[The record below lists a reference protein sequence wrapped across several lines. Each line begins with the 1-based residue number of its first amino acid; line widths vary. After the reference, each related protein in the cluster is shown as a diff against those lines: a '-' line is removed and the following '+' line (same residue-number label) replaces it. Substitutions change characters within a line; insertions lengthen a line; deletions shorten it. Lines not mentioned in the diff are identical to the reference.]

1 MPKDFKKTRSTT
13 ILTVRHQGR
22 VAIGGDGQV
31 SLGDTV
37 MKADAVKIRT
47 LAEGRVIAGFAG
59 GAADAFAL
67 LERFEAKLKDYPANM
82 PRAATELAKE
92 WRTDRA
98 LRRLEA
104 MIAVVDAQHT
114 LLVSGTGDVI
124 QPTDG
129 ILGIGSGG
137 NFAKAAAKALVA
149 HSNLTAAEIV
159 RTALEIAADICVYSN
174 RNIIIEELDVS
185 K

>member
-1 MPKDFKKTRSTT
+1 M
-13 ILTVRHQGR
+13 
-22 VAIGGDGQV
+22 AGDGQV
-31 SLGDTV
+31 TLGNTV
-37 MKADAVKIRT
+37 MKSDAVKIRP
-47 LAEGRVIAGFAG
+47 LADGRVIAGFAG

-104 MIAVVDAQHT
+104 MIAVVDAQNT

-137 NFAKAAAKALVA
+137 NFALAAARALVA
-149 HSNLTAAEIV
+149 QSSLSAKEIV

-174 RNIIIEELDVS
+174 RNIVVEELPAS
-185 K
+185 